1 MQDWDFEGQIART
14 LKICG
19 FLLVFLCLFL
29 VLRPKDPL
37 VWGFMLGI
45 AVGMWNAFF
54 LTKRIDKKRQLTVT
68 ETQAQIM
75 MGLAMRLLTIFAV
88 LFFVARTV
96 WFNIY
101 ATTAGL
107 FVVPCIFTFGVVGL
121 VIQEARE
128 AKSLKL

>member
-1 MQDWDFEGQIART
+1 MRDWDFEGQIART
-14 LKICG
+14 LRICG
-19 FLLVFLCLFL
+19 YLLAFLCLFL
-29 VLRPKDPL
+29 VLRPQDSI
-37 VWGFMLGI
+37 VRGFALGT

-54 LTKRIDKKRQLTVT
+54 LTKRINKTRQLTVA

-75 MGLAMRLLTIFAV
+75 TGLAMRLLTVFAV

-101 ATTAGL
+101 ATAAGL
-107 FVVPCIFTFGVVGL
+107 FVVPCIFTFGVVGM
-121 VIQEARE
+121 IIREARE

>member
-19 FLLVFLCLFL
+19 FLLIFLCLFL
-29 VLRPKDPL
+29 VFRPKDPF
-37 VWGFMLGI
+37 VLGLGLGT

-54 LTKRIDKKRQLTVT
+54 LAKRIDKKRQLTVA

-75 MGLAMRLLTIFAV
+75 MGLAMRLLTMFAV

-101 ATTAGL
+101 ATAAGL
-107 FVVPCIFTFGVVGL
+107 FIVPCVFTFGVVEL
-121 VIQEARE
+121 VIREARE